1 MKRRVYATRRE
12 RMIHQIMGFLA
23 FPVVNV
29 PLGIILW
36 TITRTQRIDLPLQM
50 LVSVV
55 PWLVNGIIL
64 VLAAVLRPEFA
75 FGYISFIG
83 TAVAVVIA
91 LSFVV
96 VAACFVTIPLAP
108 NIGDQWAIGLFVV
121 LILGGLAGLGAL
133 AIYVFLSWLSL
144 YKNNSD

>member
-12 RMIHQIMGFLA
+12 RMIDQIMGFLA

-75 FGYISFIG
+75 FGYISFITALAVVMAQLCGCG
-83 TAVAVVIA
+83 TA
-91 LSFVV
+91 S
-96 VAACFVTIPLAP
+96 
-108 NIGDQWAIGLFVV
+108 
-121 LILGGLAGLGAL
+121 
-133 AIYVFLSWLSL
+133 
-144 YKNNSD
+144 

>member
-1 MKRRVYATRRE
+1 
-12 RMIHQIMGFLA
+12 
-23 FPVVNV
+23 
-29 PLGIILW
+29 
-36 TITRTQRIDLPLQM
+36 
-50 LVSVV
+50 VV